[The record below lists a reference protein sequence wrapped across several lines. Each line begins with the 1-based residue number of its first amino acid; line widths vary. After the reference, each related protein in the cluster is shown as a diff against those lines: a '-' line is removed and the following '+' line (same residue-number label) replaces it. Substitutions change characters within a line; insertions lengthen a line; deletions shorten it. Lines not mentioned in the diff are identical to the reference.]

1 MKSKLNVVLVGN
13 PNSGK
18 SSVFNQLTG
27 LNQKVGNFPGV
38 TVDKKTGYFSIGG
51 GQTARVTDLPGLY
64 SLYPNALD
72 ERISAG
78 YILNLRADT
87 DLIVFVADATRLEK
101 HLLLFTQLYDLGL
114 PMILLLNMQDELKE
128 QGITI
133 DSEKLAAHFQ
143 VPVLFFNGRTGEG
156 RNELVQAISGWKPGV
171 EDSRKVL
178 PVLDKVY
185 KNKGQSTEGQYDSGV
200 YRSILALHLSPTIE
214 VGNDTERYKK
224 NSAFSSLNAQIEE
237 TMARLGYLSELLK
250 GGLISGREKAGT
262 GLGADRLLIHPI
274 VGPLIFGGF
283 MLLVFQ
289 AIFSWSQWPMEMIE
303 GAFGAMSTY
312 LSNVLPASWLT
323 DLLTEGIIAG
333 LGGVAVFIPQI
344 AILFFLLSLLEESGY
359 MARMVYLFDH
369 LMQRFGLNGRSLV
382 ALISGGACAIPAIM
396 SARTIS
402 NWKERLITIM
412 VTPLIS
418 CSARIPI
425 YTVMIGL
432 LVPAEARWG
441 WFNVQGLVFMGLYL
455 TGILGALGVALLM
468 KYWIKS
474 DEPGFLALDLP
485 SYRFPVVRNVFFY
498 VKEKVQAFVLE
509 AGKIILGISIVLW
522 FLASYGPGSSMD
534 MAMQNAGTKI
544 QELGLD
550 DAQAENLRASY
561 ALEAS
566 YAGHFGRWI
575 EPVIEPLGYDWKIGI
590 ALLTSF
596 AAREVFVGT
605 MATIYSVGSE
615 DESGVRQRLEEAVDP
630 RTGRKVYT
638 FATVLSLLVFYIFA
652 MQCMSTVA
660 VVKRET
666 NSYKWPL
673 IQFVG
678 FTVLAYVLSFAVYQI
693 ALAMGYA

>member
-1 MKSKLNVVLVGN
+1 MKSEFNVVLVGN

-38 TVDKKTGYFSIGG
+38 TVDKKTGYFSVGG
-51 GQTARVTDLPGLY
+51 SQTARVTDLPGLY
-64 SLYPNALD
+64 SVYPNALD

-78 YILNLRADT
+78 YILNLEAGK

-101 HLLLFTQLYDLGL
+101 HMLLFTQLYDLGL
-114 PMILLLNMQDELKE
+114 PMILLLNMQDELRDKE
-128 QGITI
+128 ITI
-133 DSEKLAAHFQ
+133 DADRLAAHFQ
-143 VPVLFFNGRTGEG
+143 VPILFFNGRTGEG
-156 RNELVQAISGWKPGV
+156 KEELVQAIREWKPFT
-171 EDSRKVL
+171 ESTRKTL
-178 PVLDKVY
+178 PILEKVY
-185 KNKGQSTEGQYDSGV
+185 KNKGETPDGQYDVGV
-200 YRSILALHLSPTIE
+200 YRSILAAHLSPGITVQNE
-214 VGNDTERYKK
+214 EGRFLK

-237 TMARLGYLSELLK
+237 TMARLGYLSNLLTN
-250 GGLISGREKAGT
+250 GIISSRHKVGS
-262 GLGADRLLIHPI
+262 GLGADRLLVHPI

-303 GAFGAMSTY
+303 GAFGALSTY
-312 LSNVLPASWLT
+312 LSGVLPASWLT

-369 LMQRFGLNGRSLV
+369 IMQRFGLNGRSLV

-432 LVPAEARWG
+432 LVPAESRLG

-455 TGILGALGVALLM
+455 TGIFGALGVAWLM

-498 VKEKVQAFVLE
+498 VKEKVQAFVVE

-522 FLASYGPGSSMD
+522 FLASYGPSDSMD
-534 MAMQNAGTKI
+534 LAMQDAGTKI

-678 FTVLAYVLSFAVYQI
+678 FTAMAYGLSFAVYQI
-693 ALAMGYA
+693 AMAIG